1 MKVVIKTKVNEEIFQ
16 NVRVVDYEDGII
28 VMMGINNQG
37 KVDTQVRRFEAQHFQ
52 LYIESEV
59 EPKSILNDIE
69 MAKFLR
75 GEE

>member
-1 MKVVIKTKVNEEIFQ
+1 MKVVIKTKGNEEIFQ

-28 VMMGINNQG
+28 VMGINNQG
-37 KVDTQVRRFEAQHFQ
+37 KVDTQVRRFEAPHFQ

-59 EPKSILNDIE
+59 APKSILNDFE

>member
-1 MKVVIKTKVNEEIFQ
+1 MKVVIKTKGNEEIFQ

-59 EPKSILNDIE
+59 APKSILNDIE